1 MKNNQLN
8 PFVIGKYVSPDY
20 FCDREK
26 ETEMLLKQVRNGRNM
41 TLISDRRIGK
51 SGLISHLFALPAI
64 QERYY
69 TITVDL
75 YATNSLAELV
85 CLFGKE
91 VYRSIHQSSSWKEK
105 FFQVISSFRVGF
117 KLDPIS
123 GSPTFD
129 IGIGDITSP
138 DMTLEQVFDFLEQAD
153 KPCIVAFD
161 EFQQIAEYEEKNIEA
176 LLRTYIQR
184 CKKTQF
190 IFAGSRKHLMAQ
202 MFLSPSKPFYQS
214 TINMGLEP
222 IPVDVYTAF
231 AQQMF
236 GRGGKTIAAETV
248 SAVYDLCRGITWY
261 MQVLLNEMYDLT
273 EEGECCSSDAIKTA
287 MQNVI
292 RVQEP
297 FYLEILAK
305 LPPKQKSVL
314 MAVISEGEARNI
326 TSKQFITKYKLALP
340 STVQT
345 AMRALLEKEIVMK
358 KEDTYRVYDVFF
370 AQYVQNYVLTV

>member
-1 MKNNQLN
+1 MKNNQMN
-8 PFVIGKYVSPDY
+8 PFVIGKYVSSDY

-26 ETEMLLKQVRNGRNM
+26 ETEMLLKQVRNGRNV

-51 SGLISHLFALPAI
+51 SGLISHLFAQPAI
-64 QERYY
+64 QKQYY
-69 TITVDL
+69 TIIVDL
-75 YATNSLAELV
+75 YATSSLAELV
-85 CLFGKE
+85 CMFGKE
-91 VYRSIHQSSSWKEK
+91 VYRSIQQASSWKEK
-105 FFQVISSFRVGF
+105 FFQIISAFRVGF

-129 IGIGDITSP
+129 IGIGDITAP
-138 DMTLEQVFDFLEQAD
+138 NMTLEQVFGFLEQAD

-161 EFQQIAEYEEKNIEA
+161 EFQQIAEYDEKNIEA

-190 IFAGSRKHLMAQ
+190 IFAGSRKHLMTQ

-214 TINMGLEP
+214 TINLGLEP
-222 IPVDVYTAF
+222 IPVDVYSAF

-236 GRGGKTIAAETV
+236 EKGSKSIASETV
-248 SAVYDLCRGITWY
+248 GAVYDLCRGITWY
-261 MQVLLNEMYDLT
+261 MQVLLNEMYELT
-273 EEGECCSSDAIKTA
+273 REGEICPAEYIETA

-297 FYLEILAK
+297 FYLEMLAK

-314 MAVISEGEARNI
+314 FAVISEGEARNI
-326 TSKQFITKYKLALP
+326 TSQQFISKHKLALT
-340 STVQT
+340 SSVQT
-345 AMRALLEKEIVMK
+345 AMRALQEKDIVVK
-358 KEDTYRVYDVFF
+358 NEDIYRVYDVFF
-370 AQYVQNYVLTV
+370 AQYVKKYVLVV